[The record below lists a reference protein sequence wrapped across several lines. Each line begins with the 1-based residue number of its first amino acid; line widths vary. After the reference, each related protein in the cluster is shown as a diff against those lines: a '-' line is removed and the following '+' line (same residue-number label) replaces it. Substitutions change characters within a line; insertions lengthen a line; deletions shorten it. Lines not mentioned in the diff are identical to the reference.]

1 METPRILARIIG
13 PVMVVSAVAVLL
25 NLHAYPRLVEEYSKS
40 ASLCYLGGFM
50 ALLMG
55 LVILQFHHIWELR
68 WPVLITIIG
77 WLCVV
82 KGAVLMIIPGT
93 MLTVLH
99 SLTATSLPL
108 MVSSLISLCIGA
120 FLTIKGYWSCE
131 GNNQCAKP

>member
-1 METPRILARIIG
+1 METPKILARIIG
-13 PVMVVSAVAVLL
+13 PVMVASAVAVLL
-25 NLHAYPRLVEEYSKS
+25 NLHGYPRLVEEYSKS

-82 KGAVLMIIPGT
+82 KGAVLMIIPGS
-93 MLTVLH
+93 MVSLLH
-99 SLTATSLPL
+99 SLTATSVPL
-108 MVSSLISLCIGA
+108 VVSSLISLCIGA
-120 FLTIKGYWSCE
+120 FLTMKGYRS
-131 GNNQCAKP
+131 G